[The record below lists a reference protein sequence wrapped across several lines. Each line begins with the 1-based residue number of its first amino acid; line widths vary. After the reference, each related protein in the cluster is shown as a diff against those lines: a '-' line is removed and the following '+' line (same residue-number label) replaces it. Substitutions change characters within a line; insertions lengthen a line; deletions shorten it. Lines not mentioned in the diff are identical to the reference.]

1 MVSDETKSSATGL
14 ALVVGSAI
22 LLVIIGLVFF
32 LVALWIVKF
41 AATDILDLTVSG
53 DWIVLSAAILSG
65 ASLIGSKHRN

>member
-1 MVSDETKSSATGL
+1 MVSEETKAGATGL

-22 LLVIIGLVFF
+22 ILIIIGLVFF

-41 AATDILDLTVSG
+41 ASTDILELTVSD

-65 ASLIGSKHRN
+65 ASLIGSKQRR

>member
-1 MVSDETKSSATGL
+1 MVSDETKTGVTGL
-14 ALVVGSAI
+14 ALMVGSAI
-22 LLVIIGLVFF
+22 ILIIIGLIFF

-65 ASLIGSKHRN
+65 ASLIGSKHKR

>member
-14 ALVVGSAI
+14 ALLVVSAV
-22 LLVIIGLVFF
+22 LLVIIGLIFF
-32 LVALWIVKF
+32 LVSLWIVKF

-65 ASLIGSKHRN
+65 ASLIGSKHRK